1 MACVAVSHEVVS
13 ENSNLCLLFFFY
25 IIDDINNSYFYY
37 DAAVVQLSQY
47 VYLQAGGRA
56 EDHDRSHG
64 DWRLCLLGGSD
75 DEEVGRTLFVCFGV
89 LWFLS
94 WGWDGCEGCEGC
106 RRTVDFWGPGGGR
119 TFEGGA

>member
-37 DAAVVQLSQY
+37 DVAVVQLSQY

-64 DWRLCLLGGSD
+64 DWRLGCWEGVMMRRLGELCLCALGFYG
-75 DEEVGRTLFVCFGV
+75 F
-89 LWFLS
+89 
-94 WGWDGCEGCEGC
+94 
-106 RRTVDFWGPGGGR
+106 
-119 TFEGGA
+119 